1 MLRIGNEAMTP
12 LAIVVAL
19 KAQRSIIVFVVIGQ
33 VLDIGAQIAID
44 PNRLLKKALEGG
56 NERVVIHNGRKQ
68 LVHAA
73 AGPTVV
79 TMMMMIPV
87 VAVGTAI
94 MMMRL
99 LVC

>member
-79 TMMMMIPV
+79 TMMMIPV
-87 VAVGTAI
+87 VAVGTTI